1 MKLQTEI
8 PDRLYHETML
18 LVRES
23 WFHDENQI
31 LNEALRRFVDS
42 HRTALIPVGELGASP
57 LGSVDDRGGAAT
69 GLRSLIVAQR
79 GGARDDKSG
88 HSN

>member
-8 PDRLYHETML
+8 PDRLYHETMI
-18 LVRES
+18 LVREG

-42 HRTALIPVGELGASP
+42 HRTALMEQFVSEDVEWGLHG
-57 LGSVDDRGGAAT
+57 DD
-69 GLRSLIVAQR
+69 
-79 GGARDDKSG
+79 
-88 HSN
+88 